1 MKKKI
6 MALVLCAAMSVSM
19 LTACGSDGGSGD
31 GETGETYTMKM
42 HLSIGET
49 DPVYKSAEVFAQTVN
64 EKTNGAITVELYP
77 SSSLG
82 NTADCLEGLSLGICN
97 IVYESIGNLASLS
110 SLANIEAAP
119 YLYSGVDHWRAVW
132 EGEVGQD
139 ILNQM
144 GEECGMVILG
154 AGLQG
159 IRVMCSNKRIES
171 PADAAGF
178 KLRVPTI
185 PIYLDPWE
193 WLGASPTPL
202 AITETYTAIQQG
214 TVEGQENPISE
225 CWNYGFYDVNPY
237 WIKSNHVYSQDC
249 FFMDK
254 TFFDGLPADIQE
266 LAAKAADE
274 ASSWRNEQ
282 MVEFEAEVEQKAL
295 DAGVTIVDVDVQE
308 FIDAFDGFMQSE
320 FPDLVDWADQIAAM
334 ADTAAADPAEAA

>member
-1 MKKKI
+1 
-6 MALVLCAAMSVSM
+6 MAGRQPHPA
-19 LTACGSDGGSGD
+19 GD
-31 GETGETYTMKM
+31 
-42 HLSIGET
+42 
-49 DPVYKSAEVFAQTVN
+49 
-64 EKTNGAITVELYP
+64 
-77 SSSLG
+77 
-82 NTADCLEGLSLGICN
+82 
-97 IVYESIGNLASLS
+97 
-110 SLANIEAAP
+110 
-119 YLYSGVDHWRAVW
+119 
-132 EGEVGQD
+132 
-139 ILNQM
+139 
-144 GEECGMVILG
+144 
-154 AGLQG
+154 
-159 IRVMCSNKRIES
+159 
-171 PADAAGF
+171 
-178 KLRVPTI
+178 
-185 PIYLDPWE
+185 
-193 WLGASPTPL
+193 
-202 AITETYTAIQQG
+202 
-214 TVEGQENPISE
+214 